1 MQEEAGALRTA
12 LGGVARAVAFAGL
25 FLLLLAPLQLLAG
38 GMAEDVAGPV
48 AFLQTG
54 LAAAAALAAGALLLR
69 GLDGRRAGA
78 LGIAWTRRTWRE
90 IGLGL
95 LVGLGAILAATAL
108 LAATGLVQ
116 WQREPGTVAGW
127 ATVVTRDFGI
137 FGVAAFAEEAMFRG
151 YGYQAL
157 VRGIGAVPA
166 TLLASGL
173 FALAHAQNPN
183 VGTFALV
190 NIFLAGVLLSAA
202 YLRTLSLWFATAV
215 HLGWN
220 WGMATLLDLPVSGI
234 TAFDTPLYDA
244 SLRGPDWISG
254 GAFGP
259 EAGLVGTVAF
269 AGALLVVLRMRRVQ
283 PSEEQ
288 RALRPLVEDRKRLW
302 GTG

>member
-1 MQEEAGALRTA
+1 MRRAAGTLGAA
-12 LGGVARAVAFAGL
+12 LGGVGRAIAFVGL
-25 FLLLLAPLQLLAG
+25 FLLVLAPLQLLTG
-38 GMAEDVAGPV
+38 GVSGDAASPA

-54 LAAAAALAAGALLLR
+54 LAAVAALVAGAVLLR
-69 GLDGRRAGA
+69 VVDGRRPGA
-78 LGIAWTRRTWRE
+78 LGIAVTRQTGRE

-95 LVGLGAILAATAL
+95 AVGTGAILAATAF
-108 LAATGLVQ
+108 LAVIGLVR
-116 WQREPGTVAGW
+116 WHGEAGTAADWAG
-127 ATVVTRDFGI
+127 VVVRDFGI
-137 FGVAAFAEEAMFRG
+137 FAVAAFAEEAMFRG

-173 FALAHAQNPN
+173 FAVAHAQNPN

-220 WGMATLLDLPVSGI
+220 WGMASLLDLPVSGI
-234 TAFDTPLYDA
+234 TAFDTPLYEA
-244 SLRGPDWISG
+244 TARGPDWVSG

-259 EAGLVGTVAF
+259 EAGLAGSVAF
-269 AGALLVVLRMRRVQ
+269 AAALIAVLRMRRLE
-283 PSEEQ
+283 PSVEQ
-288 RALRPLVEDRKRLW
+288 RALRPLVDDRNTLW